1 MKQLENLPYA
11 YNALEPYIDEQTMRL
26 HHDKHHQTYFDKFL
40 AAIENYPELKNEN
53 VKEILRHL
61 NKIPSEIKTAVVNH
75 GGGYYNHNFFWTIL
89 KKDVKFEGEISK
101 EILKKWGSFDKFK
114 EEFKNN
120 ALGVFGSG
128 WTWLVL
134 DKNELKIVKT
144 ANQDSVISL
153 NMIPLLTIDVWEHAY
168 YLKYQNKRMDYVEA
182 FFNVINWKKVNE
194 YYLEVRKNDKNK

>member
-1 MKQLENLPYA
+1 MIRSVKKMKQLENLPYA

-26 HHDKHHQTYFDKFL
+26 HHDNHHQTYFDKFL

-89 KKDVKFEGEISK
+89 KKNVKFEGEISK

-128 WTWLVL
+128 WT
-134 DKNELKIVKT
+134 
-144 ANQDSVISL
+144 
-153 NMIPLLTIDVWEHAY
+153 
-168 YLKYQNKRMDYVEA
+168 
-182 FFNVINWKKVNE
+182 
-194 YYLEVRKNDKNK
+194 